1 MSTTLNNKKVIF
13 GWTMYD
19 WANSVFSLTIATA
32 IFPIYFNKMCKIAAE
47 KQGGLVDGVHHLHIF
62 GMNVIST
69 ELYSFVLSVGF
80 LVVACISPLLSGIAD
95 YRQNKKLFLK
105 IFCYL
110 GSASCISLFFFN
122 ENNIELGILM
132 FILSLIGFAGSIVFY
147 NAFLPEIV
155 SEDMYDKV
163 SARGFSMGYIGSVIL
178 LLINLTLIMVPD
190 LFFPIASKAEE
201 LKSLNTLSDADA
213 LTEATKYYTGL
224 ATRLSFISVGLWWA
238 GFAQLLFKRV
248 PEHKKPKQEDVNVFS
263 KGFDE
268 LRKVWNQVKHQ
279 PVIKRYLLGFFFTS
293 MGVQTVMYVAS
304 LFGEEELKLDTAKLI
319 TTILIIQLVAIGGA
333 WMFSKVSARIGNIY
347 TLVIMVCVWVGIC
360 AFAYNV
366 HSDYEFYGLALVVG
380 IVMGGIQSMLRSTFA
395 KLIPDE
401 THDTASYFSF
411 YDVCEKLAIVLGSF
425 SYGLINGFT
434 GNMRTS
440 ILALII
446 YFVIGL
452 YFFARIKNFKTFHDQ
467 PQ

>member
-32 IFPIYFNKMCKIAAE
+32 IFPIYFNKMCKTAAE
-47 KQGGLVDGVHHLHIF
+47 AQGGLVDGVHHLHIF

-80 LVVACISPLLSGIAD
+80 LVVAFISPLLSGIAD

-122 ENNIELGILM
+122 DTNIEWGILM

-155 SEDMYDKV
+155 SEDMFDKV

-178 LLINLTLIMVPD
+178 LLINLSLIMLPD
-190 LFFPIASKAEE
+190 VFFPVQSKVAE
-201 LKSLNTLSDADA
+201 LKSLDHLLSDADA
-213 LTEATKYYTGL
+213 LTQALDYYKGL
-224 ATRLSFISVGLWWA
+224 ATRLAFVSVGLWWA
-238 GFAQLLFKRV
+238 GFAQFLFSRV
-248 PEHKKPKQEDVNVFS
+248 PEHKKPMQEHVNVFS
-263 KGFDE
+263 KGFGE
-268 LRKVWNQVKHQ
+268 LRKVWDQVQHQ
-279 PVIKRYLLGFFFTS
+279 PVIKRYLIGFFFTS

-319 TTILIIQLVAIGGA
+319 ATILIIQLVAIGGA
-333 WMFSKVSARIGNIY
+333 WMFSKVSGMIGNIY
-347 TLVIMVCVWVGIC
+347 TLIIMVCVWVCIC
-360 AFAYNV
+360 AYAYNV
-366 HSDYEFYGLALVVG
+366 RSDYEFYALAFVVG

-395 KLIPDE
+395 KLIPGE
-401 THDTASYFSF
+401 TKDTASYFSF

-425 SYGLINGFT
+425 SYGLINGVT
-434 GNMRTS
+434 GNMRSS

-452 YFFARIKNFKTFHDQ
+452 FFFSRIKNFKTFRA
-467 PQ
+467 